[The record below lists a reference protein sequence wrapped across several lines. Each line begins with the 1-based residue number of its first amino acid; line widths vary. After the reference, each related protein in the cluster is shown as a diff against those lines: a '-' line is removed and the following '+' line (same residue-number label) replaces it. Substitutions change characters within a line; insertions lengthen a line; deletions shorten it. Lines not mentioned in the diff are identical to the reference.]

1 MKYSK
6 TDLLQLKDYHLV
18 IDENITFAN
27 EISKQFPRIRK
38 INDMHVKADGIYDPG
53 SQQLSIHFELKGS
66 VIVGCD
72 ITFEDVLVPIET
84 EADEIFTFDKKEEDI
99 NILKVDGEVV
109 ELLPTVLQLILI
121 EIPIKVVKSGKIDY
135 PKGDGWEVISEE
147 TYQKQKEKRID
158 PRLVKLKEL
167 IPQDE

>member
-1 MKYSK
+1 MKYSR

-18 IDENITFAN
+18 IDEDITFTD

-38 INDMHVKADGIYDPG
+38 INDMNVKVDGIFDPG
-53 SQQLSIHFELKGS
+53 SQQLAVHLELRGS
-66 VIVGCD
+66 VTVGCD
-72 ITFEDVLVPIET
+72 ITFEDVVVPIET

-99 NILKVDGEVV
+99 NILKADGEVI

-135 PKGDGWEVISEE
+135 PKGDGWEVISED
-147 TYQKQKEKRID
+147 TYLKQKKKRVD
-158 PRLVKLKEL
+158 PRLAKLKEY

>member
-18 IDENITFAN
+18 IDEDIIFTD

-38 INDMHVKADGIYDPG
+38 INDMNVKADGIYNPG
-53 SQQLSIHFELKGS
+53 SQQLAVHLELRGS

-72 ITFEDVLVPIET
+72 ITFEDVVVPIET

-99 NILKVDGEVV
+99 NILKADGEII

-135 PKGDGWEVISEE
+135 PKGDGWEVISED
-147 TYQKQKEKRID
+147 TYLKQKKKRVD
-158 PRLVKLKEL
+158 PRLAKLKEY